1 MFRQLLMHRATPLS
15 MQRAMQRATQ
25 QARHLQRRAILPLLL
40 ITSLLTAC
48 GFQLRG
54 QTDIASELSELSV
67 TGSDRTFVRDLR
79 RALSLTGTSTNDD
92 APYRLVVT
100 RINQDTGQRS
110 QSSAG
115 SYERLLTLTVTYQLE
130 TDDGLKLF
138 TPMELSSER
147 FFTQNQNQSNA
158 SSNEERIIF
167 NELRQDII
175 NTTVRQVAAMSGDSL
190 RQEVRRA
197 REVRKKELEALEAGE

>member
-1 MFRQLLMHRATPLS
+1 MFRQRLI
-15 MQRAMQRATQ
+15 QRDKQ
-25 QARHLQRRAILPLLL
+25 QVILPMLLVL
-40 ITSLLTAC
+40 FTSLLTAC

-54 QTDIASELSELSV
+54 QMDIASELSELSV
-67 TGSDRTFVRDLR
+67 SGPDRVFVRDLR
-79 RALSLTGTSTNDD
+79 RALTLSGISMNDH
-92 APYRLVVT
+92 APYRLVIT
-100 RINQDTGQRS
+100 RINQDSGQRS

-115 SYERLLTLTVTYQLE
+115 SYERLLTLRVTYRLE

-138 TPMELSSER
+138 TPMELSNER

-175 NTTVRQVAAMSGDSL
+175 SSTVRRVAAMSGDAL
-190 RQEVRRA
+190 RQEAERAWEVRR
-197 REVRKKELEALEAGE
+197 KELEALEAQE

>member
-1 MFRQLLMHRATPLS
+1 MFRQLST
-15 MQRAMQRATQ
+15 QRAIHFHRSAIYKS
-25 QARHLQRRAILPLLL
+25 AILPLLL

-54 QTDIASELSELSV
+54 QMDIASELSELSV
-67 TGSDRTFVRDLR
+67 SGSDRTFVRDLR
-79 RALSLTGTSTNDD
+79 RALTLSGISMNDD

-100 RINQDTGQRS
+100 RINQDSEQRS
-110 QSSAG
+110 QSAAG
-115 SYERLLTLTVTYQLE
+115 SYDRLLTLSVTYQLE

-138 TPMELSSER
+138 APMELRNER

-175 NTTVRQVAAMSGDSL
+175 SSTVRRVAAMSGDAL
-190 RQEVRRA
+190 RQETERA
-197 REVRKKELEALEAGE
+197 REVRKQELEALEARE